1 MSYECC
7 DISEMHTQAG
17 TITQTDAYT
26 HTYTQIYTHTHT
38 HTQTHMHTHRH
49 RHQQSGI
56 YNKRILKVKIK
67 AKARTR
73 NTEEVQIILS
83 TTRTFDFLMINRMG
97 MPSSL
102 KSCCILFLRNLSKNP
117 GSSFVLQNRAK
128 VGGRDFICKLSC

>member
-7 DISEMHTQAG
+7 DISEMHTQG
-17 TITQTDAYT
+17 RHNHTDRRI
-26 HTYTQIYTHTHT
+26 HPHIHPNIYTHT

-83 TTRTFDFLMINRMG
+83 TTRTFDFLMINRIG